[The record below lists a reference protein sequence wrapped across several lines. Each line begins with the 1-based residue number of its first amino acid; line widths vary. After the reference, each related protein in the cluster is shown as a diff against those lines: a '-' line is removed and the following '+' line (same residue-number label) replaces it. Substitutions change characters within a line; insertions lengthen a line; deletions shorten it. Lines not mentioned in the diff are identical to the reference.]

1 MALPMPLPVASK
13 TVVAMP
19 FSKRFVISQ
28 QIDDLRKQ
36 CLNVLVQGCRFDSL
50 VIALECRGSLN
61 RPH

>member
-1 MALPMPLPVASK
+1 
-13 TVVAMP
+13 VVAMP